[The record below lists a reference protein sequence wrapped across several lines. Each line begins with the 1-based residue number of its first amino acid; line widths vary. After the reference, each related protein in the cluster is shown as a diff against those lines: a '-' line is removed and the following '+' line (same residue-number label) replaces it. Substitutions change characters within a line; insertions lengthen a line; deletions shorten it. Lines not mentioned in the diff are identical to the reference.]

1 MDQYVDLS
9 MNILFLIL
17 VLIIQYH
24 CQKRLYDNQKVYI
37 KAKPLYDVF
46 HTFLGTVKNKKMKKL
61 LCSSKYGLADLFP
74 GIFPIFIIIYLMYH
88 KNINLLSK
96 FFYTAAILFLLR
108 SITFSLTTL
117 PTPKHCNSP
126 PFLGG
131 GCGDL
136 LYSGH
141 YIWFT
146 ITMYIILQKTNIP
159 YKIIPIM
166 AYIVS
171 IISTLMCRNHYSVD
185 ILISIVLSYLFSSVI
200 IK

>member
-1 MDQYVDLS
+1 ML
-9 MNILFLIL
+9 
-17 VLIIQYH
+17 
-24 CQKRLYDNQKVYI
+24 
-37 KAKPLYDVF
+37 
-46 HTFLGTVKNKKMKKL
+46 HTFLGKIKNKKMKKL
-61 LCSSKYGLADLFP
+61 LCSPKYGLSDLLS

-88 KNINLLSK
+88 KNIHLLSK

-117 PTPKHCNSP
+117 PSPKYCTNLP

-146 ITMYIILQKTNIP
+146 ITLYIILQKTNIP